1 MNDWRERAGPH
12 AASMSET
19 PTAPDD
25 GLTAIRSVFFEE
37 AVGLLES
44 MASRLGSLA
53 EDLGDATG
61 LAEIADGGHTLRGS
75 AALAQLPTLSHV
87 GAVLERAADLA
98 SKQAERN
105 HDAAR
110 ALVRET
116 LAALGPAR
124 RMIDHARAGYDGV
137 DESLIREMHETF
149 SPAYQDGLRRDAD
162 AVEDEVL
169 PGVID
174 EEASPEATDE
184 ENAPE
189 ENPPWPVADARAR
202 AAAPATEDGPATD
215 AASATDDAATTDDAD
230 PAPTGGAPTAGDA
243 DPTPADRVTTTG
255 FAGPTPADGATTTG
269 DADPAPADGATATAD
284 AAPLDDAADTAPHP
298 VDDVAPTLGADPLA
312 AHDAT
317 GAPDADPAPPRDPT
331 GAPGADAH
339 DATEAPGA
347 DPAPPHDAIGSA
359 DAAPPPVHDP
369 TGATGAETISVD
381 GDDAAG
387 ESVVEAKPSDESE
400 PAFDAELAASLAEV
414 FQEELKDL
422 LADVPDL
429 LTGLVDP
436 AEQLNL
442 CADLGR
448 IFHTVKGSA
457 ATVGQTAARDLGL
470 TLQDAFEGPSEDPD
484 LLPLRPEFASQIA
497 DPLREIFLTAG
508 LEPPVAALELLYGM
522 ANASVVD
529 ADDAAAEVAE
539 LATAPPEEGD
549 APPGGRSSPPGPTID
564 PAVEPEIMEAFA
576 LDADAALEACEG
588 ALVAFEKT
596 PTDRAPL
603 RILFRQ
609 FHTLKGAAAAV
620 GLDRIAEQL
629 HAGETLLENAVE
641 HGLPGAPERFT
652 QLLLEMLDSVTG
664 LIEEARG
671 TSHDHRIL
679 SDVDA
684 RIAEVLTQVPTETP
698 AATAPP
704 PTPPTPAPS
713 PATSAPSPTNEG
725 ESAIV
730 RVHASRLDLL
740 MNRVSELVV
749 SRTRMD
755 DALLS
760 INDMRDKL
768 NLDRMQLSE
777 TIEGFRSFEFNS
789 VPSAGGSEDG
799 ESGGSTT
806 PDEFT
811 DLEFDKY
818 DDFNVLTRT
827 LVELAAD
834 TGEMLE
840 QLTRVL
846 DGLGEEGRQI
856 SKISSSLQRTVSAMR
871 LQSLDTLFR
880 RLQRS
885 IRDAA
890 RNAEREVEVETIGG
904 EVQLDRGLIE
914 SLYGPL
920 LHVVRNAVSH
930 GIEAPEDRA
939 RAGKAK
945 AGRVTLEAVQ
955 RQGSVEIVVRDDGR
969 GLDFD
974 AIRAKAERLGM
985 LPPGHEPERDELAQM
1000 IFRPGFSTK
1009 EQVTDLAGR
1018 GIGMDVVASEVE
1030 QLRGTVAVDS
1040 RDGAGTSFGITL
1052 PLAAMIEQVLVLRAG
1067 DQSYALSQAPIE
1079 TVLCIEPEH
1088 VVYDRTGTK
1097 VRVGEA
1103 MLPALSLTA
1112 LTGQPSGHP
1121 STALVVQ
1128 QGEDRVAVLVDRI
1141 EAQREAVIRP
1151 LGRLFSGH
1159 PFITSATFAGDGQ
1172 VVFVLDASRLPALA
1186 RQTVASAPRAF
1197 DEDRL
1202 APTRPTNA
1210 TVLWADDSISVRKL
1224 AGLFLSAEGWSA
1236 ETAVDGIDALEK
1248 LRKGHFQVVVTDLEM
1263 PRMHGYELLQ
1273 EVRADPRLA
1282 DLPVVVCSSRSS
1294 EKHRR
1299 RAREAGANGYLT
1311 KPFTQEALATVLR
1324 DCLGETEEDSPSIE
1338 LSPPSG
1344 E

>member
-12 AASMSET
+12 VASMSEA

-25 GLTAIRSVFFEE
+25 GLTAIRNVFFEE

-53 EDLGDATG
+53 DDLGDATG
-61 LAEIADGGHTLRGS
+61 FDEIAAGGHTLRGS

-162 AVEDEVL
+162 PAEDEVL
-169 PGVID
+169 PGVLD
-174 EEASPEATDE
+174 EEAAPEARE
-184 ENAPE
+184 EETASNE
-189 ENPPWPVADARAR
+189 
-202 AAAPATEDGPATD
+202 AAPWT
-215 AASATDDAATTDDAD
+215 
-230 PAPTGGAPTAGDA
+230 
-243 DPTPADRVTTTG
+243 V
-255 FAGPTPADGATTTG
+255 
-269 DADPAPADGATATAD
+269 
-284 AAPLDDAADTAPHP
+284 AAPLPA
-298 VDDVAPTLGADPLA
+298 GE
-312 AHDAT
+312 AT
-317 GAPDADPAPPRDPT
+317 GMDPATPL
-331 GAPGADAH
+331 
-339 DATEAPGA
+339 
-347 DPAPPHDAIGSA
+347 
-359 DAAPPPVHDP
+359 PVP
-369 TGATGAETISVD
+369 V
-381 GDDAAG
+381 DDAAG
-387 ESVVEAKPSDESE
+387 TADVEPLPHDDAAGRADADPLPDDDATGRADAGPLPGDDATGPADADPLPDDDALHTEAAETSSISADSDDVAEECRDSAEASSSDEGE
-400 PAFDAELAASLAEV
+400 PAFDADLAASLAEV

-436 AEQLNL
+436 AEQGNL

-457 ATVGQTAARDLGL
+457 ATVGQTVARDLGR

-484 LLPLRPEFASQIA
+484 LLPLRPEFAGQIA
-497 DPLREIFLTAG
+497 EPLREIFLTAG
-508 LEPPVAALELLYGM
+508 LEPPVAALDLLYRM

-529 ADDAAAEVAE
+529 ADDATTETPE
-539 LATAPPEEGD
+539 LATTLSATALPE
-549 APPGGRSSPPGPTID
+549 SSPPEPTID

-576 LDADAALEACEG
+576 LDADTALEACEG
-588 ALVAFEKT
+588 ALVAFEKS

-629 HAGETLLENAVE
+629 HAGETLLEDAVE

-679 SDVDA
+679 TDVDA
-684 RIAEVLTQVPTETP
+684 RIAEILTRASSEAPSP
-698 AATAPP
+698 TAPP
-704 PTPPTPAPS
+704 PATAPAAAPS
-713 PATSAPSPTNEG
+713 PPTSAPSPTSEG

-789 VPSAGGSEDG
+789 NPSTGGSEDG
-799 ESGGSTT
+799 EAGGSTT

-890 RNAEREVEVETIGG
+890 RNAGREVEVETIGG

-930 GIEAPEDRA
+930 GIEAPDDRA
-939 RAGKAK
+939 RAGKPT
-945 AGRVTLEAVQ
+945 AGRVTLEALQ

-1040 RDGAGTSFGITL
+1040 RDGAGTSLGITL

-1097 VRVGEA
+1097 VRVGET

-1112 LTGQPSGHP
+1112 LTDQPGGHP

-1128 QGEDRVAVLVDRI
+1128 QGEGRVAVLVDRI

-1197 DEDRL
+1197 DEDSF

-1248 LRKGHFQVVVTDLEM
+1248 LRKGHFQVVV
-1263 PRMHGYELLQ
+1263 
-1273 EVRADPRLA
+1273 ADGAARFRGEAVAALVGEPDVVAAVDLA
-1282 DLPVVVCSSRSS
+1282 DLPVVVCRSRSS

-1311 KPFTQEALATVLR
+1311 KPFTQEALASVLR
-1324 DCLGETEEDSPSIE
+1324 DCLGETEEEAPSIE